1 MTEPHD
7 HHHEIRVPRGALIGV
22 GVLIGL
28 TLAAVAAVRVSGVD
42 PTAQV
47 PAPVAPVASRAL
59 KFADGPDGEV
69 IVTDADQPNGE
80 PVAVLVSGADGFVRG
95 VLRSF
100 ARARRSAGIGPEEPF
115 LLSEQANGRLVLEDL
130 ATGQRVELRA
140 FGVTNVEAFRKLLA
154 DEGHDS

>member
-59 KFADGPDGEV
+59 RFADGSAGEV
-69 IVTDADQPNGE
+69 IVTDAERPDAE
-80 PVAVLVSGADGFVRG
+80 PVAVLVSGTDGFVRG

-100 ARARRSAGIGPEEPF
+100 ARTRRAAGIGPEEPF
-115 LLSEQANGRLVLEDL
+115 VLSEQANGRLVLEDP
-130 ATGQRVELRA
+130 ATGQRIELRA
-140 FGVTNVEAFRKLLA
+140 FGVTNVESFRKLLA
-154 DEGHDS
+154 GAESDS